1 MSFELSTHGNV
12 AVLHMVGPKANAM
25 SAQWLA
31 GLADAVD
38 TQTSADALVVTGSGR
53 MFSAGLDL
61 PSLVDADRGQMREFM
76 IGFAAALEKVMTFP
90 RPTVAAVNGHAVA
103 GGCVLALMCDYRVMA
118 AGRSMIGLKESALGV
133 GLPAIVLEPL
143 RARVPARSLAPI
155 AFSGQLFDPDE
166 ALALELI
173 DDVVPAGD
181 LMDSAL
187 ERAAALAAP
196 AAAAAQIKAALLRP
210 LVAELRTHSEGEL
223 EAWLDTWF
231 SPDGRRLV
239 AEAVAALRK

>member
-1 MSFELSTHGNV
+1 
-12 AVLHMVGPKANAM
+12 
-25 SAQWLA
+25 
-31 GLADAVD
+31 
-38 TQTSADALVVTGSGR
+38 
-53 MFSAGLDL
+53 
-61 PSLVDADRGQMREFM
+61 
-76 IGFAAALEKVMTFP
+76 
-90 RPTVAAVNGHAVA
+90 
-103 GGCVLALMCDYRVMA
+103 
-118 AGRSMIGLKESALGV
+118 
-133 GLPAIVLEPL
+133 
-143 RARVPARSLAPI
+143 
-155 AFSGQLFDPDE
+155 LFDPDE